1 MNYQQE
7 KQNNGFRTWFSESV
21 IVKLCL
27 IGILTLLLL
36 IPSSLVQN
44 LIVERQARQQ
54 EVNNEISDK
63 WSGSQ
68 LVEGPILVIPYK
80 TTVNHKDSAGKV
92 TTKEVLTNIYILPET
107 LNITGKAEPQLLHRG
122 IFDAVV
128 YNSKISVNGKFSAME
143 LRKSGIN
150 PDMVQWDKAKVDIGL
165 SDLKGLKNN
174 PVIKL
179 AGKDY
184 AVEPDFTTLSLF
196 TNNLIIQPDLSAGK
210 NTALDFSFDLDLR
223 GSNELSFLHI
233 GKSTTVKIDG
243 SWGNPKFTG
252 RYLPEQRNVAATA
265 FSATWKMPYFNR
277 PFSQQWINENSTLV
291 TAASKEN
298 PSMETN
304 VQAPL
309 RDGAFGVQFI
319 LPVDQYQKTMR
330 SGKYSILI
338 IMLTFISLFFTELL
352 NKRKVHLLQYVLIG
366 AAMIIYYTLLL
377 SFSERVGFNLAY
389 LIASVATVSLIG
401 SFIAALLK
409 NKKPALIFVGILT
422 VFYGFVYVII
432 QLQDLALLF
441 GSVGLFIIVAALMYL
456 SAKIDWNR
464 NPLAEVPD
472 SSQGDYQE
480 RTNQTGQTT
489 TVQTGQTG
497 TQEY

>member
-1 MNYQQE
+1 MNDQQ
-7 KQNNGFRTWFSESV
+7 KTQNNGFRTWFSESV

-36 IPSSLVQN
+36 IPSSLIQN
-44 LIVERQARQQ
+44 LVAERQDRQQ
-54 EVNNEISDK
+54 EVSNEISDK

-68 LVEGPILVIPYK
+68 LVEGPILILPYK
-80 TTVNHKDSAGKV
+80 TLANHKDSTGKV
-92 TTKEVLTNIYILPET
+92 SYKEVLTNIYIMPET
-107 LNITGKAEPQLLHRG
+107 LNIIGKAEPQLLHRG

-128 YNSKISVNGKFSAME
+128 YNSKVKVNGKFSALE
-143 LRKSGIN
+143 LKKSGIN
-150 PDMVQWDKAKVDIGL
+150 PNMVQWDKAKVDIGL

-179 AGKDY
+179 ANQDY

-196 TNNLIIQPDLSAGK
+196 TNNLIVQPDLSVNK
-210 NTALDFSFDLDLR
+210 NTELDFSFDLDLK
-223 GSNELSFLHI
+223 GSDELTFLHI
-233 GKSTTVKIDG
+233 GKSTTVKIEG

-252 RYLPEQRNVAATA
+252 RYLPEQRNISATA
-265 FSATWKMPYFNR
+265 FTATWKMPYFNR
-277 PFSQQWINENSTLV
+277 PFSQQWIEEDARLRTSPSIEKNPAVQTTVQTTVQSS
-291 TAASKEN
+291 SK
-298 PSMETN
+298 
-304 VQAPL
+304 
-309 RDGAFGVQFI
+309 DGSFGVQFI

-377 SFSERVGFNLAY
+377 SFSERVGFDIAY
-389 LIASVATVSLIG
+389 LIASIATVVLIG

-409 NKKPALIFVGILT
+409 NKKPAMIFVGILT
-422 VFYGFVYVII
+422 VFYGFIYVII

-464 NPLAEVPD
+464 NPLAESENSAKSMPAETD
-472 SSQGDYQE
+472 SALKQ
-480 RTNQTGQTT
+480 
-489 TVQTGQTG
+489 
-497 TQEY
+497 